1 MRKSQ
6 AIEIRPKVS
15 AIRLVLVLT
24 VVIMGVKFLAYSYSG
39 SQAILSDA
47 LESFINI
54 ATSSFTLFSLLY
66 GSRLRDED
74 HPYGHGKVEYFAVAV
89 EGVLILG
96 TGAFIIYHAV
106 PYFFEPRAIRNV
118 DLGMW
123 LTLVSVVAM
132 WAMSVF
138 LMRRGRRLDSM
149 SLRADAIHL
158 RSDAI
163 TSIGLI
169 AGLVLYKVT
178 GWYWIDPLLAVL
190 LALHIMWSGYKLV
203 REGSDRLMDK
213 ADFATIE
220 RLVNFLQKERTP
232 AWIDIHNLRLQKFGQ
247 YLHVDCHLTLP
258 FFYTLEQAHDEVKVL
273 EKKINREFNH
283 HVELFVHTDPCQQLP
298 CNLCQLSDCSYRKQS
313 WVQNVEWNSE
323 NLMKNRKHRLDHLP
337 IETIP
342 SN

>member
-24 VVIMGVKFLAYSYSG
+24 VVIMGVKFLAYALSG

-54 ATSSFTLFSLLY
+54 ATGSFTLFSLLY
-66 GSRLRDED
+66 GSRLRDKD

-89 EGVLILG
+89 EGVLIFG

-106 PYFFEPRAIRNV
+106 PFFLQPRPIRNV

-132 WAMSVF
+132 WGMSVF
-138 LMRRGRRLDSM
+138 LMQRGRRLDSM
-149 SLRADAIHL
+149 SLKADAVHL
-158 RSDAI
+158 RSDAL

-169 AGLVLYKVT
+169 AGLVLYRVT
-178 GWYWIDPLLAVL
+178 GWHWIDPLLAVL
-190 LALHIMWSGYKLV
+190 LALHIMWSGSRLV
-203 REGSDRLMDK
+203 KEASDRLMDK
-213 ADFATIE
+213 ADFSTID
-220 RLVNFLQKERTP
+220 RLVRFLQKVRTP

-258 FFYTLEQAHDEVKVL
+258 FFYTLEQAHHEVKSL
-273 EKKINREFNH
+273 EKQINREFNH

-298 CNLCQLSDCSYRKQS
+298 CNLCQLTDCLYRKEP
-313 WVQNVEWNSE
+313 WVRNVEWSSE
-323 NLMKNRKHRLDHLP
+323 NLMKNRKHRLDHIR
-337 IETIP
+337 IEHL
-342 SN
+342 S

>member
-1 MRKSQ
+1 MRTSQ
-6 AIEIRPKVS
+6 PIEIRPKVA

-24 VVIMGVKFLAYSYSG
+24 VAIMGVKFLAYVLSG

-89 EGVLILG
+89 EGVLIFG
-96 TGAFIIYHAV
+96 TGAFIIYHAF
-106 PYFFEPRAIRNV
+106 PYFFEPRPIRNV

-149 SLRADAIHL
+149 SLKADAVHL
-158 RSDAI
+158 RSDAL
-163 TSIGLI
+163 TSVGLI
-169 AGLVLYKVT
+169 AGLVLYRIT
-178 GWYWIDPLLAVL
+178 GWFWIDPMLAVL
-190 LALHIMWSGYKLV
+190 LALHIMFSGYKLV

-213 ADFATIE
+213 TDFATID
-220 RLVNFLQKERTP
+220 RLVKFLQKERTP

-258 FFYTLEQAHDEVKVL
+258 FFYTLEQAHHEVKAL

-298 CNLCQLSDCSYRKQS
+298 CNLCQLSDCHFRKDA
-313 WVQNVEWNSE
+313 WLRNVEWTSD
-323 NLMKNRKHRLDHLP
+323 NLMKNRKHRLEHLP
-337 IETIP
+337 IATTP
-342 SN
+342 LN